1 MATMDVTHRTVPAW
15 NPYLLA
21 ALVKRDFRAQYRRS
35 LIGPAWA
42 LLYTL
47 IYLGLFV
54 AVRSFLGI
62 PSNDQPYVLF
72 AAVSIVPWTFFS
84 GAVSRAG
91 ASIMLNGSLIKKMAV
106 RREVFPAAAVVLSF
120 GDLLIA
126 SMVLVVLAGW
136 YDVSIGWAVLW
147 TVPLLLLLALLAYGV
162 GMAVAAVGV
171 YKRDVIFALPFAIQ
185 IWMLASPI
193 MYPLSVVPEQWQ
205 ALYAL
210 NPAVGII
217 EGLRA
222 ALLHNSSPDTGL
234 LFSALVGTA
243 VLLSLGSWLFRSLS
257 QYFVDVL

>member
-1 MATMDVTHRTVPAW
+1 MAILDAAQRTTPAW
-15 NPYLLA
+15 NPHLLV
-21 ALVKRDFRAQYRRS
+21 ALVKRDFKAQYRRS

-62 PSNDQPYVLF
+62 PSDDQPYVLF

-120 GDLLIA
+120 GDLVIA
-126 SMVLVVLAGW
+126 SLVLLVLAGW
-136 YDVSIGWAVLW
+136 YDVTIGWAVLW
-147 TVPLLLLLALLAYGV
+147 TVPLLLLLALLACGV

-193 MYPLSVVPEQWQ
+193 MYPLSVVPEQWR

-210 NPAVGII
+210 NPVVGIV

-222 ALLHNSSPDTGL
+222 ALLHNAAPDAGL
-234 LFSALVGTA
+234 MLSAVLGTA
-243 VLLSLGSWLFRSLS
+243 LLLSLGWWLFRSLA

>member
-1 MATMDVTHRTVPAW
+1 MTSIDMTQRRGPGW
-15 NPYLLA
+15 NPHLLV
-21 ALVKRDFRAQYRRS
+21 ALIKRDFKAQYRRS

-54 AVRSFLGI
+54 AVRGFLDI
-62 PSNDQPYVLF
+62 PSDGQPYVLF

-106 RREVFPAAAVVLSF
+106 RREVFPAAAVLLSF

-126 SMVLVVLAGW
+126 ALVLLVLIGW
-136 YDVSIGWAVLW
+136 YDVTMGWAALW
-147 TVPLLLLLALLAYGV
+147 TVPLLLLLAMLAYGV

-193 MYPLSVVPEQWQ
+193 MYPLSVVPEQWRS
-205 ALYAL
+205 LYAL
-210 NPAVGII
+210 NPVVGIV

-222 ALLHNSSPDTGL
+222 ALLHNAMPDAGL
-234 LFSALVGTA
+234 LWWALVGTA
-243 VLLSLGSWLFRSLS
+243 LLLSLGWWLFRSLA